1 MPIIYDLLFQEAP
14 SSRWSRWQEARCRGQ
29 GVTSEAREAAVRG
42 ELLDSR
48 GLKEVRGQRGS
59 ARRRTPPRMGERQ
72 TRHFFLQ
79 LLNFLFLHNNLDII
93 LPCRDSQQLF
103 VGNMPHGCTEEDL
116 SDLFSKFGRVLEVR
130 INQKQG
136 RETAGRGRDGK
147 TGFVS
152 FIFFITSRI

>member
-1 MPIIYDLLFQEAP
+1 
-14 SSRWSRWQEARCRGQ
+14 
-29 GVTSEAREAAVRG
+29 
-42 ELLDSR
+42 
-48 GLKEVRGQRGS
+48 
-59 ARRRTPPRMGERQ
+59 MGESQ

-79 LLNFLFLHNNLDII
+79 LLNFLFLHNNLDI